1 MSKQH
6 RNAFNRFREKIYFQP
21 HCIVLI
27 YYLLVLIITAAVS
40 VSSHRST
47 WTCCGP
53 ELCFVMQHR
62 INLNTQFKVTPVN
75 IVSGAG
81 QVSPPAVTV

>member
-6 RNAFNRFREKIYFQP
+6 RNAFNRFRDLKNIFSATLHRP
-21 HCIVLI
+21 H
-27 YYLLVLIITAAVS
+27 LLPTGSHHAAVS